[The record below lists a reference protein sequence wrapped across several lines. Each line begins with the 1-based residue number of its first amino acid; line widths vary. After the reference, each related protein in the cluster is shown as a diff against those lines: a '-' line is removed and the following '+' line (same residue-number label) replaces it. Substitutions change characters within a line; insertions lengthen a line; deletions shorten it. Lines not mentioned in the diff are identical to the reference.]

1 MTTVLFVCTGNL
13 CRSPSAEKFLAK
25 RVSELGPR
33 DVTVESAG
41 TLGAASE
48 AVPSDLLR
56 ESAAFGL
63 DLRPHMARRLDVG
76 MVARADMV
84 IGMERSHVREVVLA
98 DPPAFS
104 KSFTFREIV
113 RRGAERGGR
122 NSLQSLPE
130 WLTYLGE
137 GRRHLDLIGDSPR
150 DDILDPMGGK
160 PKKYRVMLNDLEA
173 LTQALHSL
181 TWPRSG

>member
-1 MTTVLFVCTGNL
+1 MPLTFSREVLGETRVRARAARCHSRVGGNFGGRFGGGTVGSVA
-13 CRSPSAEKFLAK
+13 RK
-25 RVSELGPR
+25 
-33 DVTVESAG
+33 
-41 TLGAASE
+41 
-48 AVPSDLLR
+48 
-56 ESAAFGL
+56 SAAFGL

-104 KSFTFREIV
+104 KSFTLREIV

-160 PKKYRVMLNDLEA
+160 PKEYRVMLNDLEA